1 METEDK
7 NKEFKREMIKG
18 KELHKEL
25 SAFANTDGG
34 ILYTGVNDRW
44 IL

>member
-1 METEDK
+1 
-7 NKEFKREMIKG
+7 MIKG